1 MKSIVNLS
9 FAVALLSSTALASRF
24 SRNNG
29 HTRRG
34 DKGCA
39 FTISFSEFANPAGE
53 LPDGQIRLNGTEG
66 MATFYI
72 NANGG
77 ITDSN
82 GFGCIVTGQN
92 GCVNYSLAKS
102 SILI

>member
-9 FAVALLSSTALASRF
+9 YVLALLSGTALASRF
-24 SRNNG
+24 SRSNSL
-29 HTRRG
+29 TRRG
-34 DKGCA
+34 DKGCS
-39 FTISFSEFANPAGE
+39 FTISSPEFPHPAGE

-66 MATFYI
+66 TATFYI
-72 NANGG
+72 DAHGG

-92 GCVNYSLAKS
+92 DCVNYNL
-102 SILI
+102 